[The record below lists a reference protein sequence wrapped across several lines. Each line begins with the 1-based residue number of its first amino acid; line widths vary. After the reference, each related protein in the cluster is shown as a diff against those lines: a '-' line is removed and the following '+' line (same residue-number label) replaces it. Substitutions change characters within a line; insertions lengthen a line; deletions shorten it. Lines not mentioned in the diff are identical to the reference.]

1 MRNLRTIAYHE
12 TRLPDDLPL
21 TATAWDTTH
30 NAIICAFGPTPTQ
43 PIIELKRRVKTSSSQ
58 DEFVT
63 ITSWDSPCPLPH
75 LQCDEILL
83 LQYFPDTGTSCL
95 VLAGGD
101 VVVVR
106 EDPGPGQERIEI
118 VGTVD
123 IGICAAAWAPDE
135 ELLAIVTCAD
145 TLVLMSRTLEP
156 LNEGTLSPDDLKV
169 SKHVSVGW
177 GHKETQFQGRRAK
190 AMRDPTV
197 PEKVDEG
204 KLSPFEDDKVTI
216 SWRGDGQ
223 YLAISSVVPGQRRV
237 IRVFTREAVLDS
249 ASEPVDGMESA
260 LSWKP
265 SGNLIASV
273 RRSETKL
280 EVIFFER
287 NGLRHGQFD
296 LRTTKQEMDEWA
308 SSLSLSWNTDSTMLA
323 VTFKDRV
330 QFWTMG
336 NYHYYLKQE
345 ILLHSPRSNWP
356 LRWHPEIPLRMCF
369 GTTRKLLDLTFLSA
383 VSAGSIVPPQDYGIV
398 GVIDGRTL
406 KLTPLEQAGVPPPMA
421 FCEAVFDHNIIS
433 CAFGRDCQRFA
444 VLTTKTLEICEWK
457 TRAKGNG
464 DLVFT
469 TTVERQSHQHPTLQ
483 PEAEPLFYTQVAFVN
498 DEIFVMAPTQSA
510 GATSCWK
517 STWPGNQSLSWEH
530 FLAPE
535 GCESLIAD
543 IFSESVFIT
552 NPTTNAT
559 VRLTD
564 YPGSMGIEPVK
575 LSGSQPNSSIFTLR
589 HIRHYQVNGEMNG
602 DTPEYYKVSLSL
614 KGNLYVDNKL
624 LVREV
629 TSYMLTST
637 HLIFTTS
644 AHLLKFVHLAHP
656 SAMQVPDD
664 TPEIDERCRNIERG
678 ARIVTVVPSIYAVVL
693 QMPRGNLET
702 IYPRLLVLSGIR
714 KHLKQ
719 QDYLA
724 AFLACQ
730 THQVDMN
737 ILHDYDPGTFLA
749 NVPKFIDQLKKPSRV
764 DAFLSKLRD
773 EDVTQ
778 TLYRDTT
785 LQVQSDPKPQS
796 APNTKPANMVPGSK
810 INKIA
815 DAFLSSLSSKPSSY
829 LQTIITAHVC
839 KRPPDLFSA
848 LTLVSAL
855 RETSKE
861 EADVAISHLFF
872 LTPNP
877 SVLFDAALS
886 LYDLELTLLIAQN
899 DSSRDPREYMPYLQS
914 LQEMSELRRKFAI
927 DDHLKKYSKA
937 LVSLH
942 ALGEHEQVAT
952 YTAKHSLYNTAMGL
966 YKYDQV
972 HLTRITRMYAEY
984 LTTQKSH
991 HAQAATLYESLGD
1004 YDSSYKLY
1012 ALAHKWREALTCATL
1027 VPLTASQLKSL
1038 AQSLATTLADENRDY
1053 RAAATIQIDYLS
1065 NTPEAAKLLCRGSY
1079 FAEAMRVLAYD
1090 GRTISEI
1097 HQITDAGL
1105 GEKVGEILELLAD
1118 CRAQLNAQVP
1128 RIVELRKKKEEDPL
1142 AFFGGDPTVATDG
1155 AAGDIPDNVSLAPT
1169 DVSTLGGQSLFTR
1182 YGSNASK
1189 FGGTVASNV
1198 SRKTSKTKRREER
1211 KRARGKKGSVY
1222 EEEYL
1227 VASVGRLIDRVNGLH
1242 EEVGRLL
1249 VGLSRR
1255 GMREQAR
1262 QVNDNMKE
1270 ICRACERAREDVW
1283 EVAKTNPEDGQ
1294 VQVEEGTYDKDGQG
1308 RPPGAEGVFWDSQQ
1322 ESQKKREAP
1331 EVKGWV
1337 SSEAVDS

>member
-1 MRNLRTIAYHE
+1 MRNLKTVAYRE
-12 TRLPDDLPL
+12 TRLPDGLPL
-21 TATAWDTTH
+21 TATAWDTST

-43 PIIELKRRVKTSSSQ
+43 PVIELRRKIGTTSRHG
-58 DEFVT
+58 EFVT

-75 LQCDEILL
+75 LECDEILL
-83 LQYFPDTGTSCL
+83 LQYFPDIATSCL

-106 EDPGPGQERIEI
+106 EDPSPEQEKIEI

-123 IGICAAAWAPDE
+123 VGICAAAWAPDE
-135 ELLAIVTCAD
+135 ELLAIVTRAD
-145 TLVLMSRTLEP
+145 TLVLMSRTFEP
-156 LNEGTLSPDDLKV
+156 LNEGTLSPEDLKA

-197 PEKVDEG
+197 PDNVDEG
-204 KLSPFEDDKVTI
+204 KLSPFEDHKVMV

-223 YLAISSVVPGQRRV
+223 YLAVSSVVRGQRRV

-273 RRSETKL
+273 KRSENKL
-280 EVIFFER
+280 EVVFFER

-296 LRTTKQEMDEWA
+296 LRTTKEEMDEWA
-308 SSLSLSWNTDSTMLA
+308 SSISLSWNTDSTVLA
-323 VTFKDRV
+323 VAFKDRV

-345 ILLHSPRSNWP
+345 VLLHSSGSRWP
-356 LRWHPEIPLRMCF
+356 LRWHPETPLRLSL
-369 GTTRKLLDLTFLSA
+369 GDTEKLLDLTFLSA

-406 KLTPLEQAGVPPPMA
+406 KLTPFKQAGVPPPMA
-421 FCEAVFDHNIIS
+421 FCEAVFDYNIID
-433 CAFGRDCQRFA
+433 CAVGQDGQRIA
-444 VLTTKTLEICEWK
+444 VLTTETLELCEWK
-457 TRAKGNG
+457 TRNNGKG

-469 TTVERQSHQHPTLQ
+469 TILERRSHRHPTLQ
-483 PEAEPLFYTQVAFVN
+483 TAPEPLHYTQVSLCN
-498 DEIFVMAPTQSA
+498 DEVFLIAPMQSRRA
-510 GATSCWK
+510 ASCWK
-517 STWPGNQSLSWEH
+517 LIWNQSPSMSWEQVP
-530 FLAPE
+530 APE
-535 GCESLIAD
+535 HSESLITD
-543 IFSESVFIT
+543 VFFDSIFAT
-552 NPTTNAT
+552 DPTENAT
-559 VRLTD
+559 VQLSDCPRSTGL
-564 YPGSMGIEPVK
+564 EPVK
-575 LSGSQPNSSIFTLR
+575 LNGSQPNSSVFTLR
-589 HIRHYQVNGEMNG
+589 PTGSLQENGETNG
-602 DTPEYYKVSLSL
+602 HVPEYHKVSLSL
-614 KGNLYVDNKL
+614 KGNLYVDYML
-624 LVREV
+624 LAREV

-644 AHLLKFVHLAHP
+644 SHLLKFVHLTHP
-656 SAMQVPDD
+656 SAMQVPND
-664 TPEIDERCRNIERG
+664 TPEIDERCRNVERG
-678 ARIVTVVPSIYAVVL
+678 ARIVTVIPSIYAVVL

-719 QDYLA
+719 QDYLT

-737 ILHDYDPGTFLA
+737 ILHDYDPATFLS
-749 NVPKFIDQLKKPSRV
+749 NVPKFIDQLRRPSRV
-764 DAFLSKLRD
+764 DGFLSKLRD

-785 LQVQSDPKPQS
+785 LQSQSEPEVPS
-796 APNTKPANMVPGSK
+796 ASNIKPANVAPGSK

-815 DAFLSSLSSKPSSY
+815 DSFLSNLTSRPSSY

-848 LTLVSAL
+848 LTLVSTL
-855 RETSKE
+855 LQTSKE
-861 EADVAISHLFF
+861 DADVAISHLFF

-877 SVLFDAALS
+877 SLLFDAALS
-886 LYDLELTLLIAQN
+886 LYDLELTLLVAQN
-899 DSSRDPREYMPYLQS
+899 DISRDPREYMPYLQS
-914 LQEMSELRRKFAI
+914 LQEMPELRRKYAI

-942 ALGEHEQVAT
+942 AMGEHEQVAS
-952 YTAKHSLYNTAMGL
+952 YTVRHSLYTTAMEL

-972 HLTRITRMYAEY
+972 HLTEITRTYAEY

-1004 YDSSYKLY
+1004 YDTAYKLY

-1027 VPLTASQLKSL
+1027 VPLAATQLTSL
-1038 AQSLATTLADENRDY
+1038 AQSLAQTLTDENRDY
-1053 RAAATIQIDYLS
+1053 RAAATIHIDYLS
-1065 NTPEAAKLLCRGSY
+1065 NIPEAARLLCRSSY
-1079 FAEAMRVLAYD
+1079 FAEAMRVLAH
-1090 GRTISEI
+1090 GNHPVSEI
-1097 HQITDAGL
+1097 HQIIDAGL

-1142 AFFGGDPTVATDG
+1142 AFFGGDPTTAADG
-1155 AAGDIPDNVSLAPT
+1155 VAGDIPDNISLAPT
-1169 DVSTLGGQSLFTR
+1169 DASTLGGQSLFTR

-1249 VGLSRR
+1249 AGLLRR

-1262 QVNDNMKE
+1262 QVDENMTE
-1270 ICRACERAREDVW
+1270 ISQACGRAREDVW
-1283 EVAKTNPEDGQ
+1283 EVAKQDEK
-1294 VQVEEGTYDKDGQG
+1294 VEQAGENTYDKDGQG
-1308 RPPGAEGVFWDSQQ
+1308 RPPGAEGVFWDSLQ
-1322 ESQKKREAP
+1322 ESQRKREAP
-1331 EVKGWV
+1331 EVKGWI
-1337 SSEAVDS
+1337 SSETMAS

>member
-1 MRNLRTIAYHE
+1 MRNLRTIAYRE
-12 TRLPDDLPL
+12 SRLPDGLPL
-21 TATAWDTTH
+21 TATAWDTSM

-43 PIIELKRRVKTSSSQ
+43 PIIELKRRVETSSGQ
-58 DEFVT
+58 GEFVT

-75 LQCDEILL
+75 LECDEILL
-83 LQYFPDTGTSCL
+83 LQYFPDTATSCI

-106 EDPGPGQERIEI
+106 DDPSPEQEKIEI

-123 IGICAAAWAPDE
+123 VGICAAAWAPDE

-145 TLVLMSRTLEP
+145 TLVLMSRTFEP
-156 LNEGTLSPDDLKV
+156 LNEGTLSPEDLKV

-204 KLSPFEDDKVTI
+204 RLSRFEDNKVTV

-237 IRVFTREAVLDS
+237 IRVFTREAALDS
-249 ASEPVDGMESA
+249 ASEPVDGLESA

-265 SGNLIASV
+265 SGNLIASA
-273 RRSETKL
+273 RRAENKL
-280 EVIFFER
+280 EVVFFER

-296 LRTTKQEMDEWA
+296 LRTTKEEMDEWA
-308 SSLSLSWNTDSTMLA
+308 SSISLLWNTDSTVLA
-323 VTFKDRV
+323 VAFKDRV

-345 ILLHSPRSNWP
+345 VLFHSSPSNWP
-356 LRWHPEIPLRMCF
+356 LRWHPEAPLRASL
-369 GTTRKLLDLTFLSA
+369 GNTKKLLDLTFLSA
-383 VSAGSIVPPQDYGIV
+383 VSAGSIVPPHDYGIV
-398 GVIDGRTL
+398 AVVDGRTL
-406 KLTPLEQAGVPPPMA
+406 KLTPFKQAGVPPPMA
-421 FCEAVFDHNIIS
+421 FCEAVFDHNIID
-433 CAFGRDCQRFA
+433 CAVGQDGRRVA
-444 VLTTKTLEICEWK
+444 VLTTGTVELCEWK
-457 TRAKGNG
+457 TRANGKG

-469 TTVERQSHQHPTLQ
+469 TTVERRAHQLPTFQ
-483 PEAEPLFYTQVAFVN
+483 TGPEPLHYTQIAFRN
-498 DEIFVMAPTQSA
+498 DEIFLIAPMQ
-510 GATSCWK
+510 ATRAASCWK
-517 STWPGNQSLSWEH
+517 SMWHEGSSISWEQV
-530 FLAPE
+530 LVPE
-535 GCESLIAD
+535 RSESLMTD
-543 IFSESVFIT
+543 VFSESLFAT
-552 NPTTNAT
+552 DPTENAT
-559 VRLTD
+559 VQLSD
-564 YPGSMGIEPVK
+564 YTGSRGLESIK
-575 LSGSQPNSSIFTLR
+575 LSGSQPNSSVLTLR
-589 HIRHYQVNGEMNG
+589 YTGYDQSNGETNG
-602 DTPEYYKVSLSL
+602 HAPNYHKVSLSL
-614 KGNLYVDNKL
+614 KGNLYVNDML
-624 LVREV
+624 LIREV
-629 TSYMLTST
+629 TSYMLTCT

-644 AHLLKFVHLAHP
+644 SHLLKFVHLTHP
-656 SAMQVPDD
+656 SAMQLPKD

-737 ILHDYDPGTFLA
+737 ILHDYDPDTFLS
-749 NVPKFIDQLKKPSRV
+749 NVPKFIDQLRKPSRV
-764 DAFLSKLRD
+764 DGFLSKLKD

-785 LQVQSDPKPQS
+785 LQSQPEPEPPSASNLKP
-796 APNTKPANMVPGSK
+796 PNVVPGSK

-815 DAFLSSLSSKPSSY
+815 DAFLSSLASKSSSY

-848 LTLVSAL
+848 LTLVSTL
-855 RETSKE
+855 LQTSKE
-861 EADVAISHLFF
+861 EADTAISHLFF

-877 SVLFDAALS
+877 SLLFDAALS
-886 LYDLELTLLIAQN
+886 LYNLGLALLVAQN

-914 LQEMSELRRKFAI
+914 LQDMPELKRKYAI
-927 DDHLKKYSKA
+927 DDHLKKHSKA
-937 LVSLH
+937 LGSLH
-942 ALGEHEQVAT
+942 AMGEHEQAAS
-952 YTAKHSLYNTAMGL
+952 YTVKHSLYTTAMEL

-972 HLTRITRMYAEY
+972 HLTEITRMYAEY
-984 LTTQKSH
+984 LTAQKSQ

-1004 YDSSYKLY
+1004 YDAAYKLY
-1012 ALAHKWREALTCATL
+1012 ALAHKWQEALACATL
-1027 VPLTASQLKSL
+1027 VPLAATQLKSL
-1038 AQSLATTLADENRDY
+1038 AQSLATTLTDENRDF
-1053 RAAATIQIDYLS
+1053 RAAATIHVDYLS
-1065 NTPEAAKLLCRGSY
+1065 SIPEAAKLLCRGSY
-1079 FAEAMRVLAYD
+1079 FAEAMRILAHD
-1090 GRTISEI
+1090 NHPISEI
-1097 HQITDAGL
+1097 HQIIDAGL

-1142 AFFGGDPTVATDG
+1142 AFFGGDPTSAADG

-1169 DVSTLGGQSLFTR
+1169 DASTLGGQSLFTR

-1242 EEVGRLL
+1242 DEVGRLL
-1249 VGLSRR
+1249 AGLFRR

-1262 QVNDNMKE
+1262 QVDENMKE
-1270 ICRACERAREDVW
+1270 ICQACERAREDVW
-1283 EVAKTNPEDGQ
+1283 EVAKKGEMEG
-1294 VQVEEGTYDKDGQG
+1294 QVEESTYDRDGQG

-1322 ESQKKREAP
+1322 ESQRKREAP
-1331 EVKGWV
+1331 EVKGWISREPV
-1337 SSEAVDS
+1337 AS

>member
-12 TRLPDDLPL
+12 TQLPDGLPL
-21 TATAWDTTH
+21 KATAWDTST

-43 PIIELKRRVKTSSSQ
+43 PIIELKRSVATSSGHGG
-58 DEFVT
+58 F
-63 ITSWDSPCPLPH
+63 
-75 LQCDEILL
+75 ILL
-83 LQYFPDTGTSCL
+83 LQYFPDIATSCL

-106 EDPGPGQERIEI
+106 EDPSPEQEKIEI

-135 ELLAIVTCAD
+135 ELLAIVTRAD
-145 TLVLMSRTLEP
+145 TLVLMSRTFEP
-156 LNEGTLSPDDLKV
+156 LNEGTLSPEDLKV

-197 PEKVDEG
+197 PEKVEEG
-204 KLSPFEDDKVTI
+204 RLSPFEDNKVTV

-223 YLAISSVVPGQRRV
+223 CLAISSVVPGQRRV

-273 RRSETKL
+273 RRSDTKL
-280 EVIFFER
+280 EVVFFER

-296 LRTTKQEMDEWA
+296 LRTSKEETDEWA
-308 SSLSLSWNTDSTMLA
+308 SSISLSWNTDSTVLA
-323 VTFKDRV
+323 VAFKDRV
-330 QFWTMG
+330 HFWTMG

-345 ILLHSPRSNWP
+345 VLFHSSSPSSSSSYP
-356 LRWHPEIPLRMCF
+356 LRWHPETPLRASF
-369 GTTRKLLDLTFLSA
+369 GDSKTLLDLTFLSA
-383 VSAGSIVPPQDYGIV
+383 VSAGSTVPPQDYGIV
-398 GVIDGRTL
+398 AVIDGKIL
-406 KLTPLEQAGVPPPMA
+406 KLTPFKQAGVPPPMA
-421 FCEAVFDHNIIS
+421 FCEAVFDHNIVD
-433 CAFGRDCQRFA
+433 CAIGQDGKSFA
-444 VLTTKTLEICEWK
+444 VLTTETLELCQWK
-457 TRAKGNG
+457 TRPPNGKG
-464 DLVFT
+464 DLIFT
-469 TTVERQSHQHPTLQ
+469 STTERRSHPIPTLLTG
-483 PEAEPLFYTQVAFVN
+483 PESLHYTQVAFRN
-498 DEIFVMAPTQSA
+498 DEIFVIAPGQSTRPA
-510 GATSCWK
+510 SCWK
-517 STWPGNQSLSWEH
+517 MKWHESSSLSWEQ
-530 FLAPE
+530 FPAPE
-535 GCESLIAD
+535 RSESLVTD
-543 IFSESVFIT
+543 VFSESIFAT
-552 NPTTNAT
+552 DPSEHTT
-559 VRLTD
+559 VQLSD
-564 YPGSMGIEPVK
+564 HSGSMSLQSVE
-575 LSGSQPNSSIFTLR
+575 LSGSQANSSVFTLR
-589 HIRHYQVNGEMNG
+589 HTGHLQENGETNG
-602 DTPEYYKVSLSL
+602 HSPEYHKVSLSP
-614 KGNLYVDNKL
+614 KGNLYVDDML

-644 AHLLKFVHLAHP
+644 SHLLKFVHLTHP
-656 SAMQVPDD
+656 SAMQVPKD
-664 TPEIDERCRNIERG
+664 TPEIDERCRNVERG
-678 ARIVTVVPSIYAVVL
+678 AHIVTVIPSIYAVVL

-714 KHLKQ
+714 RHLKQ

-737 ILHDYDPGTFLA
+737 ILHDYDPATFLS

-764 DAFLSKLRD
+764 DGFLSKLRD

-785 LQVQSDPKPQS
+785 LQSQSEPAVPQPLS
-796 APNTKPANMVPGSK
+796 ASHTKSTNVVVAGSK

-815 DAFLSSLSSKPSSY
+815 DTFLSSLASKPSSSY

-848 LTLVSAL
+848 LTLVSTL
-855 RETSKE
+855 VQTSKE
-861 EADVAISHLFF
+861 EDDIAISHLFF

-877 SVLFDAALS
+877 SLLFDAALS
-886 LYDLELTLLIAQN
+886 LYDLELTLLVAQN

-914 LQEMSELRRKFAI
+914 LQEMSELRRKYTI

-942 ALGEHEQVAT
+942 AIGDHEQVAS
-952 YTAKHSLYNTAMGL
+952 YTVKHTLYTTAMEL

-972 HLTRITRMYAEY
+972 HLTQITRMYAEY

-1004 YDSSYKLY
+1004 YDAAYKLY
-1012 ALAHKWREALTCATL
+1012 ALAHKWREALACATL
-1027 VPLTASQLKSL
+1027 VPLEAAPLGSL
-1038 AQSLATTLADENRDY
+1038 AQSLAATLTDENRDY

-1065 NTPEAAKLLCRGSY
+1065 NIPEAAKLLCRGSY
-1079 FAEAMRVLAYD
+1079 FAEAMRILAHD
-1090 GRTISEI
+1090 EHPISEI
-1097 HQITDAGL
+1097 HQIIDAGL

-1128 RIVELRKKKEEDPL
+1128 RIIELRKKKEEDPL
-1142 AFFGGDPTVATDG
+1142 AFFGGDPTTTAAADG
-1155 AAGDIPDNVSLAPT
+1155 ADIPDNVSLAAT
-1169 DVSTLGGQSLFTR
+1169 DASTLGGQSLFTR

-1189 FGGTVASNV
+1189 FGGTVASNI

-1222 EEEYL
+1222 EEDYL
-1227 VASVGRLIDRVNGLH
+1227 VASVGRLVDRVNGLH

-1249 VGLSRR
+1249 AGLSRR
-1255 GMREQAR
+1255 GMREQAK
-1262 QVNDNMKE
+1262 QVDENMKE
-1270 ICRACERAREDVW
+1270 ICQACERAREEVWDVA
-1283 EVAKTNPEDGQ
+1283 AKKDEIDGQ
-1294 VQVEEGTYDKDGQG
+1294 VDESNTYDKDGQG

-1322 ESQKKREAP
+1322 ESQRKREAP
-1331 EVKGWV
+1331 EVKNWT
-1337 SSEAVDS
+1337 SSELVAH